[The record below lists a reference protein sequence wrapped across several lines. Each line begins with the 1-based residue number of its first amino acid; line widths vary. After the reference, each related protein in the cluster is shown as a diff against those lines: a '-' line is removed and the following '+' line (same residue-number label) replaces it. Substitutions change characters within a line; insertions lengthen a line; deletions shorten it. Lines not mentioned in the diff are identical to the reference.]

1 MQQKRLGHFVGS
13 IGDKIYAIA
22 GHYPNLNMVTKTE
35 EYDTGLTA
43 VPSPDFNG
51 DLIVDFKDFS
61 KLAQYWFHAE
71 SSVDIAPPPFGDRMI
86 DFQDLAVFAEYWL
99 QEVPDPNLIAHWKL
113 DETEGSIAEDRAGDN
128 NGTLHGQPQ
137 WQPAGGKKGGA
148 LQLDG
153 INDYMNTDFVLNPA
167 GGPFSVFAWVKG
179 GAPGQVVISQ
189 TDVAG
194 SGEIW
199 LGADPLQGKLMT
211 GLVPPPAGRTAT
223 PALKSDFIITDA
235 QWHHIG
241 FVWDGSRRYLYA
253 DGVEVAKD
261 AGALAPLKSAT
272 GGLNIGASKTLEAAA
287 FFSGLVDDVRI
298 YNQAL
303 SAAEV
308 AELTH

>member
-1 MQQKRLGHFVGS
+1 VS
-13 IGDKIYAIA
+13 
-22 GHYPNLNMVTKTE
+22 
-35 EYDTGLTA
+35 
-43 VPSPDFNG
+43 
-51 DLIVDFKDFS
+51 
-61 KLAQYWFHAE
+61 
-71 SSVDIAPPPFGDRMI
+71 
-86 DFQDLAVFAEYWL
+86 
-99 QEVPDPNLIAHWKL
+99 
-113 DETEGSIAEDRAGDN
+113 
-128 NGTLHGQPQ
+128 
-137 WQPAGGKKGGA
+137 
-148 LQLDG
+148 
-153 INDYMNTDFVLNPA
+153 NPA
-167 GGPFSVFAWVKG
+167 EGAFSVFAWVKG